1 MILVTKLQS
10 RKFILTCAVLAF
22 FAFQHQFDAMVT
34 TTLAYLAVQGG
45 VDAYTKGKAELP
57 PE

>member
-1 MILVTKLQS
+1 MKLRAKVQS
-10 RKFILTCAVLAF
+10 RKFLVTCGVLLF
-22 FAFQHQFDAMVT
+22 CGWQREFDAIVT
-34 TTLAYLAVQGG
+34 VTLGYLAVQGG